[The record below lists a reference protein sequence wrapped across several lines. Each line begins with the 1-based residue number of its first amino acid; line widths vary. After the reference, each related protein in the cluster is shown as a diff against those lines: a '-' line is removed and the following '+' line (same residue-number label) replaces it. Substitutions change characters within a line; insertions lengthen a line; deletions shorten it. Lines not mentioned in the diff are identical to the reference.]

1 MDLTLAD
8 FADATGTVYDVT
20 APDGEHKLTLK
31 SASELTPSVRPDGS
45 FKLEFRG
52 PFEPILEQAI
62 YPFRA
67 GDFAREIFI
76 VPVARDDTGTLYE
89 AIFN

>member
-1 MDLTLAD
+1 VDLTLAD
-8 FADATGTVYDVT
+8 FADATGTIYDVA
-20 APDGEHKLTLK
+20 APDGEHKLTLV
-31 SASELTPSVRPDGS
+31 SASELTPAVRPGGS

-67 GDFAREIFI
+67 GDFAQEIFI
-76 VPVARDDTGTLYE
+76 VPVTRDDTGTLYE

>member
-8 FADATGTVYDVT
+8 FADATGTTYDVT
-20 APDGEHKLTLK
+20 APDGEHKLTLE
-31 SASELTPSVRPDGS
+31 SASELTPSVRTEGS

-52 PFEPILEQAI
+52 PFEPVLEQAI

-67 GDFAREIFI
+67 GDFVQEIFI
-76 VPVARDDTGTLYE
+76 VPVKRDHTGTLYE